1 MTITINGKPLKAHPN
16 SVDSLFSE
24 FSWLKAEAN
33 KLVIQPLQ
41 KFDNPQ
47 SRVLYVTQKE
57 YVIVK
62 KDDTHISWVGSDDA
76 TTCHVVVLVNQE
88 ESSVCVAHLD
98 TARNSEELT
107 RMVAASVGA
116 SHISPNFHLDLHIV
130 GGYSDEE
137 NQSEKLTVALLRFF
151 QQLPVEFRLQQLCVG
166 SVNSRSSHQFG
177 GINFPRLY
185 GLAVDIPN
193 FTIHPAK
200 FSVQVR
206 GPCLPMRA
214 CRLFC
219 HESSLYRYSFGIYC
233 FLFSMRKHFFL
244 NWKTFFIT

>member
-1 MTITINGKPLKAHPN
+1 MLEMTITINGKPLKTIPH
-16 SVDSLFSE
+16 SIDSMYNE

-33 KLVIQPLQ
+33 KLVMQPLK

-47 SRVLYVTQKE
+47 TRVLYVTQKE

-62 KDDTHISWVGSDDA
+62 KDDAHISWVGSDDA

-88 ESSVCVAHLD
+88 ESSLCLAHLD
-98 TARNSEELT
+98 TAKNSEELT

-116 SHISPNFHLDLHIV
+116 SDISTNFHLDLHIV

-137 NQSEKLTVALLRFF
+137 NQSEKLTVDLLRFF
-151 QQLPVEFRLQQLCVG
+151 LQLPVDFRLQQLCVG
-166 SVNSRSSHQFG
+166 SVNSRSSQQFG
-177 GINFPRLY
+177 GINFPILY

-206 GPCLPMRA
+206 EPCLPMRA

-219 HESSLYRYSFGIYC
+219 HESSLYRYP
-233 FLFSMRKHFFL
+233 FLTYIFL
-244 NWKTFFIT
+244 LIFNRI